1 MMAGLQYPFDLDPLP
16 DAVIGGVGH
25 AGGGLSRQLVD
36 PAARISF
43 AEVRDA
49 SLAQIDQSVLTAQTA
64 RRPWADTPPAQRA
77 QVLMALADL
86 IAAHVDELAAVECVN
101 VGKPLS
107 QARRDVLRAAGYYR
121 FYAGACDKL
130 NGDTIPL
137 GPDQTA
143 VTLLE
148 PVGVT
153 AHILPWNYPISTL
166 ARGVAPA
173 LAAGAT
179 VVAKPAELTPLST
192 LMVAKLAL
200 EVGVPD
206 GAFNV
211 ICGAGE
217 VGEALAAHPNV
228 AHVTFTG
235 STETGRR
242 VMQAA
247 SGPVAGVTLELGGKS
262 PVVVWPDA
270 DLDAAA
276 KGIARGIFFNA
287 GQVCAAGSRLLCHAD
302 IHDAV
307 VERVVQQAREM
318 TMGHGLTDPDLGPL
332 ISEAQFARVEGFV
345 SRALADG
352 LTCVT
357 GGQRAHVPDCPLGL
371 FYEPTVFTRVPE
383 TSDIAQI
390 EVFGPVLITQTF
402 ETEEDALRLA
412 NGTPFGLVAGIY
424 TADTGRAMR
433 FARRVEAGQVFVN
446 GFLQGGDTVPFGGVK
461 HSGIGREKGVSGLR
475 AYLAEK
481 SIVLS
486 HGETS

>member
-1 MMAGLQYPFDLDPLP
+1 MTAGLQYPFDLGSLP
-16 DAVIGGVGH
+16 DAVIGGIGH

-49 SLAQIDQSVLTAQTA
+49 SLAQVDHSAFAAQTA
-64 RRPWADTPPAQRA
+64 LRLWADTPPARRA

-86 IAAHVDELAAVECVN
+86 IASQADELTAVECVN

-107 QARRDVLRAAGYYR
+107 QARRDVLRAAEYFR

-143 VTLLE
+143 MTLLQ

-179 VVAKPAELTPLST
+179 VVAKPSELTPLST

-200 EVGVPD
+200 EAGVPD
-206 GAFNV
+206 GAFNA

-262 PVVVWPDA
+262 PVMVWPDA

-276 KGIARGIFFNA
+276 EGVARGIFFNA

-302 IHDAV
+302 IHDALV
-307 VERVVQQAREM
+307 DRVVQRARAM

-345 SRALADG
+345 SRAMADG
-352 LTCVT
+352 LTCAT
-357 GGQRAHVPDCPLGL
+357 GGQRAHVPDCPQGL

-383 TSDIAQI
+383 TCDIAQV

-424 TADTGRAMR
+424 TADAGHAMR

-486 HGETS
+486 HGELS

>member
-1 MMAGLQYPFDLDPLP
+1 MTAGLQYPFDLTHVP
-16 DAVIGGVGH
+16 DAVIGGVGC
-25 AGGGLSRQLVD
+25 AGEGVARQLID

-43 AEVRDA
+43 AEVRDV
-49 SLAQIDQSVLTAQTA
+49 SLAQVDQAVEAAQA
-64 RRPWADTPPAQRA
+64 ALRPWADTAPAKRA
-77 QVLMALADL
+77 QVLTALADL
-86 IAAHVDELAAVECVN
+86 IAGQADELATVECVN

-107 QARRDVLRAAGYYR
+107 QARRDVMRAADFFR

-143 VTLLE
+143 LSVLE

-166 ARGVAPA
+166 ARGLAPA

-179 VVAKPAELTPLST
+179 AVAKPSELTPLST
-192 LMVAKLAL
+192 LLVARLAL
-200 EVGVPD
+200 DAGLPD

-217 VGEALAAHPNV
+217 VGQALAKHPHV

-235 STETGRR
+235 STETGRK

-270 DLDAAA
+270 DLEAAA
-276 KGIARGIFFNA
+276 EGVARGIFFNA

-302 IHDAV
+302 IHDDLV
-307 VERVVQQAREM
+307 DRVVQRAQAM
-318 TMGHGLTDPDLGPL
+318 SMGHGLSNPDLGPL
-332 ISEAQFARVEGFV
+332 ISEAQLARVEGFV
-345 SRALADG
+345 ARALADG

-357 GGQRAHVPDCPLGL
+357 GGQQAHVPDCPQGL

-383 TSDIAQI
+383 TADIAQA

-402 ETEEDALRLA
+402 KTENEARHLA
-412 NGTPFGLVAGIY
+412 NGTPYGLVAGIY
-424 TADTGRAMR
+424 SADVGRTMR
-433 FARRVEAGQVFVN
+433 FARRVEAGQVFIN
-446 GFLQGGDTVPFGGVK
+446 GFLLGGDSVPFGGVK
-461 HSGIGREKGVSGLR
+461 HSGIGREKGLSGLR
-475 AYLAEK
+475 AYLTEK

-486 HGETS
+486 HGGQS